1 MGKLS
6 MQLGGKNVYVCLLY
20 TDAEIHLFAA
30 AWQLSVSFGQVL
42 CYSQNW
48 STNQCHLLQLP

>member
-1 MGKLS
+1 